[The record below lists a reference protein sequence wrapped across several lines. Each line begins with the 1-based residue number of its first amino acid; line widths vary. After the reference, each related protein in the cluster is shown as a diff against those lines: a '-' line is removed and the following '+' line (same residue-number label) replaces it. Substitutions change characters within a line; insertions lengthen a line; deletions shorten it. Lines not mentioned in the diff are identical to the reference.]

1 MNLLLCLTFRRFA
14 RYNQALV
21 RRAIT
26 LSVEPSKMTF
36 IRDLQSLQSFD
47 QRSVVTIG
55 SFDGVHLGH
64 QAILTQVKDK
74 AAQLGL
80 PSVVMTFE
88 PQPQE
93 FFSGEKAPARLMRL
107 REKVE
112 ALFEFGLDQVVC
124 LQFNRALSHLTAS
137 EFVQRVL
144 VEGLGTAHLIV
155 GDDFRFGFDRKGDF
169 AMLAEMGKSCD
180 FTVEDT
186 ATLEIDGERVSSTL
200 VRQRLQQADFG
211 RASQLLGRPFS
222 VKGRVVYGQ
231 QLGRELGFPT
241 ANVQLNRYSAPL
253 SGVYGVLVNIDGV
266 IYQGAANVGIRPTV
280 GDLLKPILEVHL
292 LDFNADLYGKR
303 IEVEF
308 VTKIR
313 DEEKFTT
320 LDKLV
325 VSIQRDVKQIRAW
338 FAGAKESIS

>member
-155 GDDFRFGFDRKGDF
+155 GDDFRFGCDRKGDF

-180 FTVEDT
+180 FTVQDT

-211 RASQLLGRPFS
+211 RASQLLGRPFRL
-222 VKGRVVYGQ
+222 KG
-231 QLGRELGFPT
+231 ESF
-241 ANVQLNRYSAPL
+241 
-253 SGVYGVLVNIDGV
+253 I
-266 IYQGAANVGIRPTV
+266 
-280 GDLLKPILEVHL
+280 
-292 LDFNADLYGKR
+292 
-303 IEVEF
+303 
-308 VTKIR
+308 
-313 DEEKFTT
+313 
-320 LDKLV
+320 
-325 VSIQRDVKQIRAW
+325 VSSW
-338 FAGAKESIS
+338 GEN

>member
-93 FFSGEKAPARLMRL
+93 FFSGDKAPARLMRL

-144 VEGLGTAHLIV
+144 VEGLGTASRIAE
-155 GDDFRFGFDRKGDF
+155 DDFRFG
-169 AMLAEMGKSCD
+169 
-180 FTVEDT
+180 
-186 ATLEIDGERVSSTL
+186 
-200 VRQRLQQADFG
+200 
-211 RASQLLGRPFS
+211 
-222 VKGRVVYGQ
+222 
-231 QLGRELGFPT
+231 
-241 ANVQLNRYSAPL
+241 
-253 SGVYGVLVNIDGV
+253 
-266 IYQGAANVGIRPTV
+266 
-280 GDLLKPILEVHL
+280 
-292 LDFNADLYGKR
+292 
-303 IEVEF
+303 
-308 VTKIR
+308 
-313 DEEKFTT
+313 
-320 LDKLV
+320 
-325 VSIQRDVKQIRAW
+325 
-338 FAGAKESIS
+338 